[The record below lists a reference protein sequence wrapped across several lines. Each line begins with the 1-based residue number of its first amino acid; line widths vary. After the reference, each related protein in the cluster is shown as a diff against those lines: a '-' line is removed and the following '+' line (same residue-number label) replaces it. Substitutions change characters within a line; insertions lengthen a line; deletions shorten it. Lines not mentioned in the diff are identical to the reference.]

1 MIRCVVVYDIP
12 DDRVRARVADVCLDY
27 GLERIQFSAFQGTLA
42 PFHQEELLLKAKKKV
57 GNKEANIQ
65 IFSICEKDW
74 EKRLVWIQRPK
85 QTKS

>member
-12 DDRVRARVADVCLDY
+12 DDRVRTKVADVCLDY
-27 GLERIQFSAFQGTLA
+27 GLERIQYSAFQGTLT

-65 IFSICEKDW
+65 IFPICEKDW
-74 EKRLVWIQRPK
+74 DKRLVWIQKPK
-85 QTKS
+85 QTKT

>member
-1 MIRCVVVYDIP
+1 MMYCVVVYDIP

-57 GNKEANIQ
+57 GGKEANIQ

-74 EKRLVWIQRPK
+74 EKRLVWIQKPK
-85 QTKS
+85 PTQS